1 MAQNGRRRFSGL
13 LDGIEDNAVALI
25 VDGERVLLPLAD
37 IAKSKLVL
45 TDELI
50 AHVTGQRRTDDTA
63 E

>member
-1 MAQNGRRRFSGL
+1 
-13 LDGIEDNAVALI
+13 
-25 VDGERVLLPLAD
+25 LAD

-50 AHVTGQRRTDDTA
+50 AHVTGKGRSDENA